1 MQSDFRLNVSF
12 YLRVYIFITEIFFLQ
27 KTIIFIGVKMI
38 FVSKLKVQLSCFVVQ
53 LPPLLAAN
61 LSNLLLM
68 NHTHD
73 ISITLRTYFLSEPL
87 YITILHILEGNIKS
101 KDTNLK
107 KFPPSKPSKN
117 TFLKKSLQF
126 SIYKN
131 KYLKIYISVTL
142 NKSKRI

>member
-38 FVSKLKVQLSCFVVQ
+38 LVSKLKVQLSCFVVQ

-87 YITILHILEGNIKS
+87 YITILHILDGNIKTRIKKNS
-101 KDTNLK
+101 TKQTKQKHIFKEVFVIFNVQKKIFQNLHLSYFK
-107 KFPPSKPSKN
+107 
-117 TFLKKSLQF
+117 
-126 SIYKN
+126 
-131 KYLKIYISVTL
+131 
-142 NKSKRI
+142 

>member
-12 YLRVYIFITEIFFLQ
+12 YLRFYIFITEIFFLQ

-87 YITILHILEGNIKS
+87 YITILHILEGNIKTRI
-101 KDTNLK
+101 KKNLHQANQAKHIFKEVFVIFNVQK
-107 KFPPSKPSKN
+107 KIFQNLHLSYFK
-117 TFLKKSLQF
+117 
-126 SIYKN
+126 
-131 KYLKIYISVTL
+131 
-142 NKSKRI
+142 